1 MFDFL
6 TIDFVRHFPV
16 IAVMGLFLCAFLVE
30 IFGAKNKYIRN
41 TIALVAAF
49 GAFALIASLIKP
61 VLIDGEILT
70 YWMGNWEPVAGYA
83 IGIGYEID
91 ALNMFFAL
99 LVVTTIL
106 LAAIYSIKYMARDHH
121 LGHYY
126 TLFLMLSG
134 SVLGLVLTGDIFNMF
149 VMIEIMTFAS
159 VALTAFRNN
168 KFGSLEAAF
177 KYLIIGSIGSS
188 MTLAGIAL
196 LYAQCHTLN
205 MAQISAALATGLTP
219 TSVLAFALM
228 FAGFGVKSYI
238 VPFHAPA
245 ADAYMTAPSSISM
258 VFSGMVNKAGVY
270 GMIRLVYIIFRA
282 MDLAPLQLLLVT
294 FGTVTMFLGVT
305 MALAQHDF
313 KRLLAFHS
321 ISQIGYVITA
331 ISLGTFLG
339 LEAGLFHAMNHTL
352 FKGLLFLT
360 AGAVLYATGTCDLD
374 KLGGLAKK
382 MPKTAICFLVGAFS
396 ISGLPPFNGFA
407 SKWMVYQSVYAKAIE
422 SGNFAYAF
430 VTVVALV
437 VSVMTLASFIKVTQ
451 AVFFG
456 QLPKHLED
464 TKEVPLLMRV
474 PMWIMS
480 ALCILSGIFYRQV
493 ETYLLK
499 PAAQA
504 ALNVTNYIEAM
515 MGQDAV
521 LNSGIS
527 NITVTSTE
535 PVTLWN
541 PTLWLILF
549 AIVLIAVFI
558 VVIMGEN
565 TRGRV
570 LAKTEEDAEDGKYAT
585 FFGGEQSVHS
595 HVAGSDL
602 FWGFKHDF
610 KGYFKFVQGM
620 HSGVVNDYAL
630 WAVVGAALITVFMF
644 VLFVF
649 IH

>member
-1 MFDFL
+1 MM
-6 TIDFVRHFPV
+6 INIQHFPV

-30 IFGAKNKYIRN
+30 IFGAKNKYVIN
-41 TIALVAAF
+41 TIVLLAAA
-49 GAFALIASLIKP
+49 GAFALIATLIKP
-61 VLIDGEILT
+61 VLIDGEIIS
-70 YWMGNWEPVAGYA
+70 YWMGNWAPVSGYA

-168 KFGSLEAAF
+168 KFGSLEAGF
-177 KYLIIGSIGSS
+177 KYLIVGSVGSS

-205 MAQISAALATGLTP
+205 MAQISAALTKSLTP
-219 TSVLAFALM
+219 TTILAFALM

-245 ADAYMTAPSSISM
+245 ADAYMTAPTSISM

-270 GMIRLVYIIFRA
+270 GMIRLVYVIFRA

-294 FGTVTMFLGVT
+294 FGTVTMFVGVT

-331 ISLGTFLG
+331 ISLGTALG
-339 LEAGLFHAMNHTL
+339 LQAGLFHAMNHTL

-360 AGAVLYATGTCDLD
+360 AGAVLYAAGTTDLD
-374 KLGGLAKK
+374 KLGGLSKK
-382 MPKTAICFLVGAFS
+382 MPKTTICFLIGAFS

-407 SKWMVYQSVYAKAIE
+407 SKWMIYQATYEKAAQ

-430 VTVVALV
+430 VTIVALV

-456 QLPKHLED
+456 QLPKNLE
-464 TKEVPLLMRV
+464 KVEEVPLAMRV

-480 ALCILSGIFYRQV
+480 VLCVLTGVFYNV
-493 ETYLLK
+493 VSKYLLA
-499 PAAQA
+499 PATNA
-504 ALNVTNYIEAM
+504 AFNVTNYIDKM
-515 MGQDAV
+515 MGEGTAAAAGV
-521 LNSGIS
+521 T
-527 NITVTSTE
+527 NIAFD
-535 PVTLWN
+535 PVTISLWN
-541 PTLWLILF
+541 PILWLVLF
-549 AIVLIAVFI
+549 AIVLIAVCI
-558 VVIMGEN
+558 VILTGEN

-570 LAKTEEDAEDGKYAT
+570 LAKTENDSDDGKYAT
-585 FFGGEQSVHS
+585 FFGGEKSTHS

-610 KGYFKFVQGM
+610 KGYFKFIQGM

-630 WAVVGAALITVFMF
+630 WAVVAAAVITVFMF
-644 VLFVF
+644 IFV
-649 IH
+649 H

>member
-1 MFDFL
+1 M
-6 TIDFVRHFPV
+6 ISYIHFPV
-16 IAVMGLFLCAFLVE
+16 MAVMLLFLGAFLIE
-30 IFGAKNKYIRN
+30 IFGANNKTIRN
-41 TIALVAAF
+41 TIAVASTSISA
-49 GAFALIASLIKP
+49 ALIYCLIKP
-61 VLIDGEILT
+61 VFFGGEIIS
-70 YWMGNWEPVAGYA
+70 YWMGNWEPVEGYA

-159 VALTAFRNN
+159 VALKAFRNN
-168 KFGSLEAAF
+168 KNGALEAGF
-177 KYLIIGSIGSS
+177 KYLIVGSIGSS

-205 MAQISAALATGLTP
+205 MAQISAALANGLTP
-219 TSVLAFALM
+219 TTVLAFALM
-228 FAGFGVKSYI
+228 FAGFGVKSYL

-245 ADAYMTAPSSISM
+245 ADAYMTAPTSISM

-282 MDLAPLQLLLVT
+282 MDLPALQLMLAT
-294 FGTVTMFLGVT
+294 FGTVTMFVGVT

-331 ISLGTFLG
+331 IGLATVLG

-360 AGAVLYATGTCDLD
+360 AGAVLYATGTTDLD

-382 MPKTAICFLVGAFS
+382 MPKTAICFLIGAFS

-407 SKWMVYQSVYAKAIE
+407 SKWMIYQATYQKAAE
-422 SGNFAYAF
+422 TGNFAYAF
-430 VTVVALV
+430 VTIVALV

-464 TKEVPLLMRV
+464 TKEVPLSMRV

-480 ALCILSGIFYRQV
+480 ALCILSGVFYSFV
-493 ETYLLK
+493 EKFLLA
-499 PAAQA
+499 PAAKA
-504 ALNVTNYIEAM
+504 VLSVTNYIDKM
-515 MGQDAV
+515 MGEGTAAAAGVVDYAANDVV
-521 LNSGIS
+521 L
-527 NITVTSTE
+527 
-535 PVTLWN
+535 TLWN
-541 PTLWLILF
+541 PVLWLVLF
-549 AIVLIAVFI
+549 AIVLIAVCI
-558 VVIMGEN
+558 VILTGDK

-570 LAKTEEDAEDGKYAT
+570 LAKTETDSEDGKYAT
-585 FFGGEQSVHS
+585 FFGGEQSTHS

-610 KGYFKFVQGM
+610 KGYFKFIQGM

-630 WAVVGAALITVFMF
+630 YAVVGAALITVLMF
-644 VLFVF
+644 VFV
-649 IH
+649 H

>member
-1 MFDFL
+1 MFSFL
-6 TIDFVRHFPV
+6 TLDFVKHFPV

-30 IFGAKNKYIRN
+30 IFGAKNKYVRN
-41 TIALVAAF
+41 TITLIAAF
-49 GAFALIASLIKP
+49 GAFALITALIKP
-61 VLIDGEILT
+61 VLIDGNILA
-70 YWMGNWEPVAGYA
+70 YWMGNWEPVEGYA

-106 LAAIYSIKYMARDHH
+106 LAAIYSMKYMARDHH

-168 KFGSLEAAF
+168 KNGALEAGF

-205 MAQISAALATGLTP
+205 MAQISAALVSGLTP
-219 TSVLAFALM
+219 TSITAFALM
-228 FAGFGVKSYI
+228 FSGFGVKSYL

-245 ADAYMTAPSSISM
+245 ADAYMTAPTSISM

-282 MDLAPLQLLLVT
+282 MDLTSVQLMLAT
-294 FGTVTMFLGVT
+294 FGTVTMFVGVT

-331 ISLGTFLG
+331 IGLATVLG

-407 SKWMVYQSVYAKAIE
+407 SKWMIYQATYQKAAVT
-422 SGNFAYAF
+422 GNFAYAF
-430 VTVVALV
+430 VTIVALV

-464 TKEVPLLMRV
+464 TKEVPLSMRV

-480 ALCILSGIFYRQV
+480 VLCILSGVFYNFV
-493 ETYLLK
+493 EKFLLA
-499 PAAQA
+499 PAAKA
-504 ALNVTNYIEAM
+504 VLGVTNYVDKM
-515 MGQDAV
+515 MGEGTAAAAGMADYAANDVV
-521 LNSGIS
+521 L
-527 NITVTSTE
+527 
-535 PVTLWN
+535 TLWN
-541 PTLWLILF
+541 PVLWLVLF
-549 AIVLIAVFI
+549 AIVLIAVCI
-558 VVIMGEN
+558 VILTGDK

-570 LAKTEEDAEDGKYAT
+570 LAKTEADSEDGKYAT
-585 FFGGEQSVHS
+585 FFGGEQSAHS

-610 KGYFKFVQGM
+610 KGYFKFIQGM

-630 WAVVGAALITVFMF
+630 YAVVGAALITVLMF
-644 VLFVF
+644 VFV
-649 IH
+649 H